1 MSGFQIAFTG
11 LQRQYNNLREEILDA
26 TDQVLASG
34 NLMNGPFTQQ
44 FEEWLAQK
52 NHSNY
57 AVLCHSGTQA
67 LEILAG
73 YYRPGRTEHKLYLQ
87 TKPPTILIPAM
98 TFPASANAFVR
109 AGWNIHLIDT
119 DAYGNMKFSDIPPDL
134 HYRAIL
140 GIGLYGSA
148 LPNKIGIGLYGSALP
163 DSLRRVTPLI
173 IEDAAQ
179 HWLSNHCHRMGE
191 ASAISFDPM
200 KNLNNYGNG
209 GAVVTNDRNLSDY
222 ARNWCDNGKRSS
234 HAHTGTNSRM
244 SEVDCAQM
252 MVKTVYLDQWQARR
266 EKIARQYMAAFGAA
280 PFRCLIDDSNVAT
293 HCFHKFVIDTNNRD
307 QLQVDLRSAGIETRV
322 HYQHPLHELAAYQQ
336 YAGSSILSAASSLS
350 RRALSL
356 PIYPELTDSEVDY
369 IISSVLDCV

>member
-1 MSGFQIAFTG
+1 MNTTPGFQIAFTG
-11 LQRQYNNLREEILDA
+11 LRRQYNNLREEILDA
-26 TDQVLASG
+26 TDRVLTSG
-34 NLMNGPFTQQ
+34 NLMNGRFTQQ

-52 NHSNY
+52 NHTNY

-67 LEILAG
+67 LEILAD
-73 YYRPGRTEHKLYLQ
+73 YYRTEYSLHPQ
-87 TKPPTILIPAM
+87 PKPPTVLIPAM

-119 DAYGNMKFSDIPPDL
+119 DAYGNMKFGDIPQGLD
-134 HYRAIL
+134 YQAIL

-148 LPNKIGIGLYGSALP
+148 LHN
-163 DSLRRVTPLI
+163 SLRRVTPLI

-179 HWLSNHCHRMGE
+179 HWLSDRCHRVGQ

-209 GAVVTNDRNLSDY
+209 GAVVTDDRNLSDY
-222 ARNWCDNGKRSS
+222 ARNWCDNGKRSG
-234 HAHTGTNSRM
+234 HAQTGSNSRM

-252 MVKTVYLDQWQARR
+252 MVKTAYLDQWQARR
-266 EKIARQYMAAFGAA
+266 ESIARRYIDAFGAV
-280 PFRCLIDDSNVAT
+280 PFRCLIDDSNVSS
-293 HCFHKFVIDTNNRD
+293 HCFHKFVIDTSNRD
-307 QLQVDLRSAGIETRV
+307 QLQADLRFAGIDTRV

-336 YAGSSILSAASSLS
+336 YAGPSILSAASSLS

>member
-1 MSGFQIAFTG
+1 MHGLKVAFTG
-11 LQRQYNNLREEILDA
+11 LPRQYNNLREEILDA
-26 TDQVLASG
+26 TDRVLASG
-34 NLMNGPFTQQ
+34 NLMNSTFTWQ
-44 FEEWLAQK
+44 FEEWLAAK
-52 NHSNY
+52 NHANY

-73 YYRPGRTEHKLYLQ
+73 YYRTEHTLFPQ
-87 TKPPTILIPAM
+87 PTPPTILIPAM

-119 DAYGNMKFSDIPPDL
+119 NAYGNMKFSDIPPDL
-134 HYRAIL
+134 HYTAIL

-148 LPNKIGIGLYGSALP
+148 LPNN
-163 DSLRRVTPLI
+163 LRRVIPLI

-179 HWLSNHCHRMGE
+179 HWLSNNCHRVGE

-222 ARNWCDNGKRSS
+222 ARNWTDNGKKSN

-252 MVKTVYLDQWQARR
+252 MVKTAYLDEWQGRR
-266 EKIARQYMAAFGAA
+266 EKIALRYIDAFRAA
-280 PFRCLIDDSNVAT
+280 PFRCLIDDSNVSA
-293 HCFHKFVIDTNNRD
+293 HCFHKFVIDTDNRD
-307 QLQVDLRSAGIETRV
+307 KLQVDLRSAGIETRV
-322 HYQHPLHELAAYQQ
+322 HYKHPLHELDAYHQ
-336 YAGSSILSAASSLS
+336 YAGPSILSAASSLS

-356 PIYPELTDSEVDY
+356 PIYPELTDLEVDY
-369 IISSVLDCV
+369 IIDSVLNCV